1 MEFGQRDEMRLFG
14 SKQRHTW
21 VCGDSFSQPVRLL
34 FPVNSKNHIELQ
46 YIIKQGWKFGLE
58 DLEQEELSVKL
69 GYMAL
74 ASPLAWQRSAVLLGS
89 GSPVSASIACCV
101 NR

>member
-1 MEFGQRDEMRLFG
+1 MWSLDNETRCDYLGASNDILG
-14 SKQRHTW
+14 SAVTALANQSD
-21 VCGDSFSQPVRLL
+21 CC

-69 GYMAL
+69 GYML
-74 ASPLAWQRSAVLLGS
+74 LLGS

>member
-1 MEFGQRDEMRLFG
+1 MRLFG

-69 GYMAL
+69 GYML
-74 ASPLAWQRSAVLLGS
+74 LLGS